1 MKSFYLLFVVFVS
14 GAATLALEILGTRI
28 LGPYYGVSLFLWS
41 ALIAVTLIAL
51 GVGYALGGWVAD
63 RDGASRRLFLLFL
76 VAGVWVLFVP
86 LLREPILTF
95 GENLGLRTAVF
106 LAALLLFFPPLL
118 LLGMVSPIAIRL
130 RAVSLDVVGRSA
142 GTISAISTLAGFISA
157 LATGFYF
164 IPYLGVTA
172 LTLSI
177 GVLLILTGVV
187 GLLARRRFKE
197 SRGAAGI
204 IIAIGLIAVAL
215 NAFSAQHVE
224 TFLLTEVQSPYAEL
238 RVEDHPEGRYLL
250 VDRAV
255 HSQAD
260 TLSWQSPLEYVA
272 VMDLAMYMFDRKGN
286 ALLIGLGGG
295 SIVKNF
301 VDRGWTVDAV
311 EIDPEIARLAHTF
324 FGLKPDEAVI
334 YTMDGRRFLKETT
347 KHYSIIVID
356 AFGSGAIP
364 FHMVSK
370 EAFQLCRER
379 LDPDGV
385 LAINVWAMGWD
396 DPVVRNIAASLRTEF
411 AEVLALPIAEPP
423 NRLGNLVLMASNR
436 SLDLKKDVERHF
448 KDPNYRYG
456 PKYQRV
462 HAWDNRFTPSLE
474 GTEVITDDR
483 NSIDVWSEELNY
495 AARKAMHDQA
505 GH

>member
-1 MKSFYLLFVVFVS
+1 MKSFYLLFVVFIS

-41 ALIAVTLIAL
+41 ALIAVTLVAL
-51 GVGYALGGWVAD
+51 GLGYAVGGLVAD
-63 RDGASRRLFLLFL
+63 RGGSSRRLCMLLL
-76 VAGVWVLFVP
+76 AAGVWVLFIP
-86 LLREPILTF
+86 LIREPILTV
-95 GENLGLRTAVF
+95 GGNLGLRTAVL
-106 LAALLLFFPPLL
+106 LAAGLLFFPPLF
-118 LLGMVSPIAIRL
+118 LLGMVSPVAIRL
-130 RAVSLDVVGRSA
+130 RAKSIEVVGRSA
-142 GTISAISTLAGFISA
+142 GTVSAISTLAGVVSA

-164 IPYLGVTA
+164 VPYLGVTV

-177 GVLLILTGVV
+177 GALLFVV
-187 GLLARRRFKE
+187 GLVGLFVQKTLRE
-197 SRGAAGI
+197 SLGATAISIAAG
-204 IIAIGLIAVAL
+204 LVAVAL

-224 TFLLTEVQSPYAEL
+224 TFLITEVQSPYAEL
-238 RVEDHPEGRYLL
+238 RVEDHPEGRILL
-250 VDRAV
+250 VDGAV

-272 VMDLAMYMFDRKGN
+272 VMDLAMYMFDRKGE
-286 ALLIGLGGG
+286 ALLVGLGGG
-295 SIVKNF
+295 SIVKNL

-311 EIDPEIARLAHTF
+311 EIDPEIVRLAHTY
-324 FGLKPDEAVI
+324 FGLRSDEAVVH
-334 YTMDGRRFLKETT
+334 TMDGRRFLRETT
-347 KHYSIIVID
+347 KQYDIIMID

-379 LDPDGV
+379 LEPEGL

-396 DPVVRNIAASLRTEF
+396 DPVMRNIAATVGTEF
-411 AEVLALPIAEPP
+411 VEVLALPIAEPP

-436 SLDLKKDVERHF
+436 KLELKKDVERHY

-462 HAWDNRFTPSLE
+462 HAWDNRFIPDMNR
-474 GTEVITDDR
+474 TEVVTDDR

-495 AARKAMHDQA
+495 AARKAMYDQA
-505 GH
+505 GQ